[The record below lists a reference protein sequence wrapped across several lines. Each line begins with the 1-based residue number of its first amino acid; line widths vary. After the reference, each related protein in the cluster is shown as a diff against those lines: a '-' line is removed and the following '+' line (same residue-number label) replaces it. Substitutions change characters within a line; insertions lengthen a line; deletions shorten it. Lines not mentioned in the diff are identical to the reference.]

1 MKSTD
6 AFDRHHLAIDQPVD
20 ASGDRIVRDDRISV
34 STDEP
39 DMRTAVPAGVGLGV
53 EAAIQRV
60 VVLPLAGMAHREGSH
75 RGLRSVVRD
84 AARDGEPRAAIGAVQ
99 KWIAIAAIA
108 WVKQFAEA
116 IGASSRVGGNSGAYT
131 SKHLAADYRKARI
144 TRDRKVSDAN

>member
-39 DMRTAVPAGVGLGV
+39 DMRTTVPAGVGLGV

-60 VVLPLAGMAHREGSH
+60 VVLPLALVAHREGRH
-75 RGLRSVVRD
+75 RGLRAVVGN
-84 AARDGEPRAAIGAVQ
+84 AARDREPRTAVGAVQ
-99 KWIAIAAIA
+99 KRITITAIAR
-108 WVKQFAEA
+108 VKQFAEA
-116 IGASSRVGGNSGAYT
+116 IGASSRVCGNSGAYT
-131 SKHLAADYRKARI
+131 PKHLA
-144 TRDRKVSDAN
+144 